1 MEALGVIKVFDV
13 LVNGGAGVGQV
24 SEGGAVDQFGF
35 EGAPE
40 GLHGGVVVAVA
51 AAAHAGEDLCGL
63 QEGLKGATGILDSL
77 IGMEEEAGG
86 GLASGEGE
94 LQGIPDEEAVEGV
107 TEGPADDF
115 AAEAIH
121 DGGEVSPA
129 ALGVDVGD
137 VSDPG
142 LVEAGQRPKGFEAV
156 GGRSL
161 GVAAVGGP
169 GAEGAFGTGL
179 EVLLAHEAGDAVFAA
194 GEVLALE
201 ATGQAGAAIGLA
213 ALVKGP
219 FKVLAEDVIGSRA
232 RAGQVFTPLI
242 IAAGGNLQQAAQC
255 AHGMLGREG
264 FDHGIPFCDGLRGSM
279 PRDFFRISRSWRRV
293 SSSFFRRSFSS
304 LRTE

>member
-13 LVNGGAGVGQV
+13 FVDGGAGVGQI
-24 SEGGAVDQFGF
+24 SEGAAVDQFGF

-40 GLHGGVVVAVA
+40 GFHGGVVVAVA
-51 AAAHAGEDLCGL
+51 AAAHAGDDVSGP
-63 QEGLKGATGILDSL
+63 QEGLKGATGILDPL
-77 IGMEEEAGG
+77 IGMEEEARGS
-86 GLASGEGE
+86 LAPGEGVV
-94 LQGIPDEEAVEGV
+94 QGVFDQEAMEGI

-115 AAEAIH
+115 TAEAIH

-129 ALGVDVGD
+129 ALGVEVGD

-142 LVEAGQRPKGFEAV
+142 LVDTGQRSKGFEAV
-156 GGRSL
+156 GGDPL
-161 GVAAVGGP
+161 GMAAVGGP

-179 EVLLAHEAGDAVFAA
+179 ELVLAQEPGDAVFAA
-194 GEVLALE
+194 GQVLALE
-201 ATGQAGAAIGLA
+201 ATGQARAAVGLA
-213 ALVKGP
+213 ALVKNP
-219 FKVLAEDVIGSRA
+219 FKVGPEDRIGLRA
-232 RAGQVFTPLI
+232 RAGPVFTPLI
-242 IAAGGNLQQAAQC
+242 IAAGGNLQQAAQH

-264 FDHGIPFCDGLRGSM
+264 LDHGIPFCDGLRGSM